1 MKDIINNLKNLS
13 IDNIDIDNIDSICD
27 KLINV
32 DIEYNERSE
41 LEYFLNIKM
50 AGLSNIIKTDER
62 YTRYIR
68 RIDWKGCEN
77 IERHIKLFLNI
88 ESNELNLIKKLKLMR
103 LIDMQ
108 LRQVIGG

>member
-1 MKDIINNLKNLS
+1 MKTIINKLQNLS
-13 IDNIDIDNIDSICD
+13 IDNSDNIDNICN

-32 DIEYNERSE
+32 DIEYNERAE

-50 AGLSNIIKTDER
+50 AGLSDIIKTDER

-68 RIDWKGCEN
+68 GINNWEGYEN
-77 IERHIKLFLNI
+77 IERNIKLFLNL

-103 LIDMQ
+103 LIDIQ
-108 LRQVIGG
+108 LSKAI